1 MRILHVITALNRGGA
16 ENHLA
21 DLVRGQLAAGHRVSI
36 AYLKGDGWWAETLRA
51 SGADISDLGLRRWID
66 PLALLRLVAAVRR
79 FQPEVVHGHLT
90 PAEPYAWAAR
100 CLAARRAAFVVSKHN
115 DDPCGL
121 ERGYRPVTRRITTRA
136 RRVIAI
142 SAAVARFLPPLGVDA
157 GRIRVVRYGL
167 DGAIWGQPNQTAIAN
182 LREEWGGTV
191 VIGCVARLV
200 PQKAHEVLLAGFA
213 RAATPAWR
221 LVLVG
226 SGPLESALRTEAQR
240 LGIAGQLVWAGQ
252 RSDMT
257 EVMGSFDALA
267 LTSIY
272 EGFGLVLLEAM
283 AAGRPV
289 VASAVSAIPEIVG
302 DDGVAGVL
310 VPPRD
315 PDALAGALRRV
326 VDPAVAAAMGAAGR
340 RRVAE
345 AFSLGTMVAATDA
358 VYAEALSCAG

>member
-21 DLVRGQLAAGHRVSI
+21 DLVRGQLAAGHRVGV
-36 AYLKGDGWWAETLRA
+36 AYLKGDGWWAESLRTA
-51 SGADISDLGLRRWID
+51 GADIVELGMRWWLDPRVLRRLI
-66 PLALLRLVAAVRR
+66 AAVRR
-79 FQPEVVHGHLT
+79 FRPEVVHGHLT
-90 PAEPYAWAAR
+90 PAEPYAWAAHAF
-100 CLAARRAAFVVSKHN
+100 AAHHAVFVVSKHN

-121 ERGYRPVTRRITTRA
+121 ERGYRPVTRCVTTRA
-136 RRVIAI
+136 DRVIAI

-157 GRIRVVRYGL
+157 GRIHVVHYGL
-167 DGAIWGQPNQTAIAN
+167 DAAVWMQPDRSAVAR
-182 LREEWGGTV
+182 LRAQWGGTV

-200 PQKAHEVLLAGFA
+200 PQKALDILLAGFA
-213 RAATPAWR
+213 RAATAEWR

-226 SGPLESALRTEAQR
+226 SGPLEGSLRAEAQR
-240 LGIAGQLVWAGQ
+240 LGIAAQTVWAGQ
-252 RSDMT
+252 RSDMP

-272 EGFGLVLLEAM
+272 EGLGLVLLEAM

-302 DDGVAGVL
+302 DDGAAGIL

-315 PDALAGALRRV
+315 PEALAGALRRV
-326 VDPAVAAAMGAAGR
+326 IDPAVAAAMGAAGR

-345 AFSLGTMVAATDA
+345 RFSLANMVAATDA
-358 VYAEALSCAG
+358 AYAKALTCAG